1 MNRLVAPILLF
12 VLGAV
17 AVQLVV
23 FGNYV
28 DYVRPGHGPL
38 LAIAGALLMAAGLW
52 GVVAGLRAASGASAE
67 EPASAARLARAR
79 AHTRGPLA
87 ADRATLERLRAEEQ
101 AEGHDHS
108 RLPGVG
114 WLLVLPVF
122 LVLLVPPP
130 ALGAFAA
137 GRAGA
142 EVPRPAAV
150 ATDRLAGPDPVPVEL
165 HDYAERAAW
174 DEGRTLAG
182 HSVVLT
188 GFVTPREGGGWYLSR
203 MVISCCAADARSY
216 LVEVAGA
223 AAAEVPTR
231 NSWQQVTGTYT
242 PGDGPHAA
250 RITAQQVRSVTA
262 PQDPYELP

>member
-17 AVQLVV
+17 AVRLVA
-23 FGNYV
+23 FGDHV

-38 LAIAGALLMAAGLW
+38 LAIAGGLLTAAGLW
-52 GVVAGLRAASGASAE
+52 GVVGGLRAAPE
-67 EPASAARLARAR
+67 EPVSTARLARAR
-79 AHTRGPLA
+79 VHTRGPLA
-87 ADRATLERLRAEEQ
+87 ADRATLERLRDEEQ
-101 AEGHDHS
+101 AEGHDHA
-108 RLPGVG
+108 RVPGVG

-142 EVPRPAAV
+142 QVPRPAAV
-150 ATDRLAGPDPVPVEL
+150 DSEDLAGPDPVPVEL

-174 DEGRTLAG
+174 DDGRTLAG
-182 HSVVLT
+182 HAVVLT
-188 GFVTPREGGGWYLSR
+188 GFVTPREAGGWYLSR

-216 LVEVAGA
+216 LVEIAGTPA
-223 AAAEVPTR
+223 DRVPAR

-242 PGDGPHAA
+242 PGDGTHTA
-250 RITAQQVRSVTA
+250 RITAFEVRPVAA

>member
-1 MNRLVAPILLF
+1 MNRLVGPILLF

-17 AVQLVV
+17 AVQLVA
-23 FGNYV
+23 FGNHV

-38 LAIAGALLMAAGLW
+38 LAIAGGLLMAAGLW
-52 GVVAGLRAASGASAE
+52 GVLAGLRAGPGGSAQE
-67 EPASAARLARAR
+67 SAGAARLARAR
-79 AHTRGPLA
+79 VHTRGPLA
-87 ADRATLERLRAEEQ
+87 ADRETLERLRADEQ

-108 RLPGVG
+108 RVPGVG

-137 GRAGA
+137 DRAGA

-150 ATDRLAGPDPVPVEL
+150 ATEALAGPDPVPVEL

-174 DEGRTLAG
+174 DDGRTLAG
-182 HSVVLT
+182 HTVVLT
-188 GFVTPREGGGWYLSR
+188 GFVTPREEGGWYLSR

-216 LVEVAGA
+216 LVETAGA
-223 AAAEVPTR
+223 PADRVPAR

-242 PGDGPHAA
+242 PGDGTHTA
-250 RITAQQVRSVTA
+250 RITALEVRPVAA

>member
-17 AVQLVV
+17 AVQQVV
-23 FGNYV
+23 FGGYV

-38 LAIAGALLMAAGLW
+38 LATAGGLLTAVGLW
-52 GVVAGLRAASGASAE
+52 GVVAGLRAAPEESAG
-67 EPASAARLARAR
+67 AARLARAR
-79 AHTRGPLA
+79 VHTRGPLA
-87 ADRATLERLRAEEQ
+87 ADRETLDRLRAEEQ
-101 AEGHDHS
+101 AEGHDHA
-108 RLPGVG
+108 RVPGVG

-137 GRAGA
+137 SRAGA

-150 ATDRLAGPDPVPVEL
+150 ATEALAGPDPVPVAL

-174 DEGRTLAG
+174 DDGRTLAG
-182 HSVVLT
+182 HTVVLT
-188 GFVTPREGGGWYLSR
+188 GFVTPREAGGWYLSR

-223 AAAEVPTR
+223 PTERVPAK
-231 NSWQQVTGTYT
+231 NSWQQVTGTYA
-242 PGDGPHAA
+242 PGDGTHTA
-250 RITAQQVRSVTA
+250 RITALEVRPVAA
-262 PQDPYELP
+262 PQDPYEVP